1 MSLDLLL
8 LSACL
13 SFSVDVPLVIYVLS
27 VERRRKWNDLED
39 LAIAAF
45 IVYVYISTAAEGSG
59 TSLWNMFEI
68 NLISPQFLPTLRI
81 VCVDVNRPSLFDFLA
96 KVLV

>member
-27 VERRRKWNDLED
+27 VESRRKWNDLED
-39 LAIAAF
+39 LPIAAF

-68 NLISPQFLPTLRI
+68 NSVDFTTISAYITDSMCGCEQT
-81 VCVDVNRPSLFDFLA
+81 
-96 KVLV
+96 

>member
-1 MSLDLLL
+1 MSLDSLL

-13 SFSVDVPLVIYVLS
+13 SFSVDVSLVIYVLS
-27 VERRRKWNDLED
+27 VESRRKWNDLED

-68 NLISPQFLPTLRI
+68 NSVDFTTISAYITDSMCGCEQT
-81 VCVDVNRPSLFDFLA
+81 
-96 KVLV
+96 

>member
-1 MSLDLLL
+1 MSLDSLL

-27 VERRRKWNDLED
+27 VESRRKWNDLED

-68 NLISPQFLPTLRI
+68 NSVDFTTISAYITDSMCGCEQT
-81 VCVDVNRPSLFDFLA
+81 
-96 KVLV
+96 

>member
-27 VERRRKWNDLED
+27 VESRRKWNDLED

-59 TSLWNMFEI
+59 TSLWNMLEI
-68 NLISPQFLPTLRI
+68 NSVDFKHISAYITDRMCGCEQT
-81 VCVDVNRPSLFDFLA
+81 
-96 KVLV
+96 

>member
-27 VERRRKWNDLED
+27 VESRRKWNDLED

-45 IVYVYISTAAEGSG
+45 IVYVYVSSAAEGSG

-68 NLISPQFLPTLRI
+68 NSVDFTTISAYITDSMCGCEQT
-81 VCVDVNRPSLFDFLA
+81 
-96 KVLV
+96 

>member
-27 VERRRKWNDLED
+27 VESRRKWNDLED

-68 NLISPQFLPTLRI
+68 NSVDFTTISAYITDSMCGCEQT
-81 VCVDVNRPSLFDFLA
+81 
-96 KVLV
+96 